1 MSEKTLL
8 IIKTGNTIASLRNQG
23 EDFEDWFI
31 AGSGLPASAFTV
43 RSLFLG
49 EPLPELGATA
59 GIIVTG
65 SPAYVTDLEPWN
77 EIAAAYLRDAHDR
90 SIPILGVCYGHQL
103 LAWAFGGEVGF
114 HPSGREIGSV
124 QVELTPAAEQDALLG
139 MLPVKFVAQVS
150 HQQSVLSL
158 PDQATLLAYNDFEP
172 HHAFRIGDTSWGI
185 QFHPEFSAQVTATY
199 IEERRDDLVEEGHSP
214 EQLLAQISASPEA
227 ASLIQHFCLLS
238 SKAV

>member
-199 IEERRDDLVEEGHSP
+199 IEERRGDLVEEGHSP